1 MIRVAAV
8 GDVHVGPEAAG
19 KLAPLFAGLRDEA
32 DLLLLAGDLTEDGQ
46 PAAAE
51 MLVAELRDVGVPVV
65 AVLGNHDYG
74 SDQVP
79 ALSQVLRDGGIHLL
93 DRSGIVLQIAGHT
106 VAIAGTK
113 GFGGGFDSAL
123 ASDGGEPEMRAWIG
137 HAEAEAEAL
146 ERTLSGLD
154 GDIRLVLLHYAPII
168 GTLNGERLELYPF
181 SGNSMLGAAIDR
193 AGADLVLHAHAH
205 RGSPAGTTPGGI
217 PVRNVSRP
225 LIREP
230 YALFAIEHAEEVA
243 RSGRREQQEERRE
256 GRRPRW
262 LRRRQRQE
270 PTLPAIDNSSSRR

>member
-8 GDVHVGPEAAG
+8 GDLHVGPEAAG
-19 KLAPLFAGLRDEA
+19 KLAPLFAGLREEA

-51 MLVAELRDVGVPVV
+51 TLVAELREVGVPVV
-65 AVLGNHDYG
+65 AVLGNHDYEAE
-74 SDQVP
+74 QVP
-79 ALSQVLRDGGIHLL
+79 AVRQILQDGGIQLL
-93 DRSGIVLQIAGHT
+93 DRRGIVLEIAGHT

-113 GFGGGFDSAL
+113 GFGGGFESAL
-123 ASDGGEPEMRAWIG
+123 ANAGGEPEMRAWIG
-137 HAEAEAEAL
+137 HAEEEAEAL
-146 ERTLSGLD
+146 ERALSGLD

-181 SGNSMLGAAIDR
+181 AGNSMLGAAIDR
-193 AGADLVLHAHAH
+193 AGADLVLHGHAH

-225 LIREP
+225 VIREP
-230 YALFAIEHAEEVA
+230 YALFSIEHADDAA
-243 RSGRREQQEERRE
+243 RQGGPAERKARRE

-262 LRRRQRQE
+262 LRRRFRQE
-270 PTLPAIDNSSSRR
+270 PAPPATDDTPANA